1 VAIYY
6 IEPSALVK
14 YYVTE
19 PGSIWVQALMD
30 TEDNVL
36 VTAEITIAEVSA
48 ALAVIARVG
57 RISRRQRDELW
68 GKFKRDL
75 LTRYEFLPTHRTIIS
90 HAAELCQKHP
100 LRGFDAIHLASGLQ
114 LQETLAQQEEGLA
127 ITCVSGDDTLV
138 TAGQSEGLT
147 VDNPFWHTDGSAAPT
162 TDLDAPLS
170 S

>member
-1 VAIYY
+1 MTIYY
-6 IEPSALVK
+6 LEPSALVK

-19 PGSIWVQALMD
+19 PGSTWVRALVD

-75 LTRYEFLPTHRTIIS
+75 LTHYEVLPTHRTVINR
-90 HAAELCQKHP
+90 AAELCQKHP

-114 LQETLAQQEEGLA
+114 LQETLVQQEEGMV
-127 ITCVSGDDTLV
+127 ITYVTGDDALI
-138 TAGQSEGLT
+138 TAGQSEGLS
-147 VDNPFWHTDGSAAPT
+147 VDNPFWHTDGSAALT
-162 TDLDAPLS
+162 TGLDASPS
-170 S
+170 P

>member
-6 IEPSALVK
+6 LEPSALVK

-19 PGSIWVQALMD
+19 PGSNWVRALVD
-30 TEDNVL
+30 AGDNVP

-75 LTRYEFLPTHRTIIS
+75 LTHYEVLPTHRTII
-90 HAAELCQKHP
+90 HRAAELCQKHP

-114 LQETLAQQEEGLA
+114 LQETLAQQEEGVT
-127 ITCVSGDDTLV
+127 ITYVTGDDALV
-138 TAGQSEGLT
+138 TAAQAEGLS
-147 VDNPFWHTDGSAAPT
+147 VDNPFWHPHGSA
-162 TDLDAPLS
+162 
-170 S
+170 

>member
-6 IEPSALVK
+6 VEPSALVK

-19 PGSIWVQALMD
+19 PGSTWVQALMD

-36 VTAEITIAEVSA
+36 VTAEITIAEISA

-75 LTRYEFLPTHRTIIS
+75 LTRYEFLPTHRTIIN

-114 LQETLAQQEEGLA
+114 LQETLVQQEEGET
-127 ITCVSGDDTLV
+127 ITYVSGDDALV
-138 TAGQSEGLT
+138 TAGQSEGLA
-147 VDNPFWHTDGSAAPT
+147 VDNPFWHTDGSA
-162 TDLDAPLS
+162 
-170 S
+170 

>member
-1 VAIYY
+1 VTIYY
-6 IEPSALVK
+6 LEPSALVK

-19 PGSIWVQALMD
+19 PGSTWVRALVD

-75 LTRYEFLPTHRTIIS
+75 LTHYEVLPTHRTVINR
-90 HAAELCQKHP
+90 AAELCQKHP

-114 LQETLAQQEEGLA
+114 LQETLVQQEEGMV
-127 ITCVSGDDTLV
+127 ITYVTGDDALI
-138 TAGQSEGLT
+138 TAGQSEGLS
-147 VDNPFWHTDGSAAPT
+147 VDNPFWHTDGSAALT
-162 TDLDAPLS
+162 TGLDASPS
-170 S
+170 P